1 MQAITGRGSN
11 KGTKPTDE
19 GYHPRISAGFG
30 MFENFTWRNIAFF
43 MVALTIASCLM
54 AWGMIIAIDRLIYA
68 NWDKAAG
75 TQRVQPLKFERVEG
89 TD

>member
-1 MQAITGRGSN
+1 
-11 KGTKPTDE
+11 
-19 GYHPRISAGFG
+19 
-30 MFENFTWRNIAFF
+30 MFENFTWWRNIALF
-43 MVALTIASCLM
+43 MVVLAITSCLM
-54 AWGMIIAIDRLIYA
+54 AWGAIIAIDRLIYA